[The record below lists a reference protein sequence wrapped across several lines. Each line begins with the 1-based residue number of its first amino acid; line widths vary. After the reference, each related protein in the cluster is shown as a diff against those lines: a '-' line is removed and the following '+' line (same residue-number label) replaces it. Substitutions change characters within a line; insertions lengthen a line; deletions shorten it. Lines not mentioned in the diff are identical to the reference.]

1 MLVVLAVAYFTGVDV
16 TPLLGGAQQPQ
27 RMQSH
32 QVSAEGERAG
42 QFTSAV
48 LATTEHV
55 WNKIFCG

>member
-1 MLVVLAVAYFTGVDV
+1 MLVVLAAAYFTGVDV

-27 RMQSH
+27 QMQSH
-32 QVSAEGERAG
+32 QMSAEGECAG

-55 WNKIFCG
+55 WNKIFRE

>member
-1 MLVVLAVAYFTGVDV
+1 MLVVLAAAYFTGVDV

-27 RMQSH
+27 QMLSR

-48 LATTEHV
+48 LTTTEHV
-55 WNKIFCG
+55 WTKIFRE